1 MSESDKDEVIE
12 ELEQSNAKED
22 LIEKKKKSKRK
33 NINLLNKKLI
43 TLIIFNLFILPIIFL
58 LYTIYNNG
66 IRISSYEMSS
76 KSKNLNNLNQLDL
89 KLNHIIKNPNE
100 KPDKRQYSIETI
112 AQFPSGNIIFA
123 DWLSIYIYDLN
134 YNIIQKIKVNE
145 IIDQR
150 QYWKTQKRFYKIV
163 IKDDNNFLIYS
174 NEGKLTLYSK
184 TKDKF
189 ELKQEFKDIEVVD
202 AIFDSKGRIIA
213 CVRNNLIK
221 IFNLDDKGI
230 YQSIKTIQQA
240 DAFHLAL
247 FEKKNIL
254 FSKEIASMQFYD
266 TSKDYSLIKTIKERS
281 INDPEKFGDDKVLVY
296 HDNNLKI
303 ISLEEKVLLKQLK

>member
-1 MSESDKDEVIE
+1 
-12 ELEQSNAKED
+12 
-22 LIEKKKKSKRK
+22 
-33 NINLLNKKLI
+33 
-43 TLIIFNLFILPIIFL
+43 
-58 LYTIYNNG
+58 
-66 IRISSYEMSS
+66 MSS

-221 IFNLDDKGI
+221 IFNLDEKGI

-303 ISLEEKVLLKQLK
+303 ISLE